1 MMRIVTRNFGWKLT
15 SISVAALIWLGLSGS
30 RESTTSITAPV
41 QYRNI
46 PKSLQISSEMVE
58 RVHFVLRGP
67 SLTLSRL
74 SSQPFPLVIDLS
86 DVRGPGESTFTI
98 SRENADLPEAIM
110 LERAIPSQIRL
121 TLETRVARTVPVTV
135 RYSNLPEGMK
145 VVSASV
151 SPDKLTVIGPEGRV
165 KKIAEVLTD
174 PVDLRM
180 LNSEG
185 EAKTTCY
192 AGDPQVNFTA
202 SPQVR
207 VKVAI
212 APDSDAPPSGSQAEM
227 KPPAP
232 KH

>member
-1 MMRIVTRNFGWKLT
+1 MTRLLTRNFGWKLT
-15 SISVAALIWLGLSGS
+15 SLCVAFLIWMGLSGS

-86 DVRGPGESTFTI
+86 GVRGPGESTFTL
-98 SRENADLPEAIM
+98 SRENADLPETIM

-121 TLETRVARTVPVTV
+121 TLETRVARTVPVTI
-135 RYSNLPEGMK
+135 RYSNIPEGMR
-145 VVSASV
+145 VASATV
-151 SPDKLTVIGPEGRV
+151 TPDKLTIIGPEGRV
-165 KKIAEVLTD
+165 KAIGEVLTD

-180 LNSEG
+180 LNAEG
-185 EAKTTCY
+185 EARTTCY
-192 AGDPQVNFTA
+192 AGDPHVNFTA
-202 SPQVR
+202 SPQVKI
-207 VKVAI
+207 KVSI
-212 APDSDAPPSGSQAEM
+212 APIEQHPVPD
-227 KPPAP
+227 PAAT
-232 KH
+232 KK

>member
-1 MMRIVTRNFGWKLT
+1 MMRLVTRHFGWKLT
-15 SISVAALIWLGLSGS
+15 SLAVSFMVWLGLSGS

-74 SSQPFPLVIDLS
+74 SSQPFPLIIDLS
-86 DVRGPGESTFTI
+86 NVRGPGESTFTI

-121 TLETRVARTVPVTV
+121 TLETRVARTVPV
-135 RYSNLPEGMK
+135 RILYSNIPDGMQ
-145 VVSASV
+145 VTASSV
-151 SPDKLTVIGPEGRV
+151 TPSTLTVIGPESRV
-165 KKIAEVLTD
+165 AGIREVVTD

-180 LNSEG
+180 LNAEG
-185 EAKTTCY
+185 EAKSTCY
-192 AGDPQVNFTA
+192 AGDPQVNFTS
-202 SPQVR
+202 SPQVT
-207 VKVAI
+207 VKVTIGPAE
-212 APDSDAPPSGSQAEM
+212 PAPPESGSHT
-227 KPPAP
+227 PPAR
-232 KH
+232 

>member
-1 MMRIVTRNFGWKLT
+1 MTRFFTRNFGWKLT
-15 SISVAALIWLGLSGS
+15 SLAVATLIWLGLSGS

-46 PKSLQISSEMVE
+46 PKTLQISSEMVE

-86 DVRGPGESTFTI
+86 SVRGPGESTFTI
-98 SRENADLPEAIM
+98 SRENADLPETIM

-121 TLETRVARTVPVTV
+121 TLETRVARTVPVKV
-135 RYSNLPEGMK
+135 RYSNLPEGMR
-145 VVSASV
+145 VATVAV
-151 SPDKLTVIGPEGRV
+151 TPDKLTIIGPESRV
-165 KKIAEVLTD
+165 MTIDEVYSD

-180 LNSEG
+180 LNAEG
-185 EAKTTCY
+185 EARTTCY
-192 AGDPQVNFTA
+192 AGDPNVNFTA

-207 VKVAI
+207 VKVTI
-212 APDSDAPPSGSQAEM
+212 APDEQPHAGDS
-227 KPPAP
+227 PAL
-232 KH
+232 KK

>member
-1 MMRIVTRNFGWKLT
+1 MMKIVTRNFGWKAT
-15 SISVAALIWLGLSGS
+15 SLGVAFMVWLGLSGS

-74 SSQPFPLVIDLS
+74 SSQPFPLIIDLS
-86 DVRGPGESTFTI
+86 NVRGPGESTFTI

-121 TLETRVARTVPVTV
+121 TLETRVAKAVPVKV
-135 RYSNLPEGMK
+135 LYSNIPQGMQ
-145 VVSASV
+145 VISASV
-151 SPDKLTVIGPEGRV
+151 NPSRLTVIGPESRV
-165 KKIAEVLTD
+165 VNIHEVVTD

-180 LNSEG
+180 LDAEG
-185 EAKTTCY
+185 EARTTCY
-192 AGDPQVNFTA
+192 AGDPQVNFTT
-202 SPQVR
+202 SPQVS
-207 VKVAI
+207 VKVSIGPAQ
-212 APDSDAPPSGSQAEM
+212 PPQDSATPAPPAR
-227 KPPAP
+227 
-232 KH
+232 

>member
-1 MMRIVTRNFGWKLT
+1 MTRFFTRNFGWKLT
-15 SISVAALIWLGLSGS
+15 SLAVATLIWLGLSGS

-46 PKSLQISSEMVE
+46 PKTLQISSEMVE

-86 DVRGPGESTFTI
+86 SVRGPGESTFTI
-98 SRENADLPEAIM
+98 SRENADLPETIM

-121 TLETRVARTVPVTV
+121 TLETRVARTVPVKV
-135 RYSNLPEGMK
+135 RYSNLPEGMR
-145 VVSASV
+145 VATVAV
-151 SPDKLTVIGPEGRV
+151 TPEKLTIIGPESRV
-165 KKIAEVLTD
+165 MTIDEVYSD

-180 LNSEG
+180 LNAEG
-185 EAKTTCY
+185 EARTTCY
-192 AGDPQVNFTA
+192 AGDPNVNFTA

-207 VKVAI
+207 VKVTI
-212 APDSDAPPSGSQAEM
+212 APDEQPHAGDS
-227 KPPAP
+227 PAL
-232 KH
+232 KK

>member
-1 MMRIVTRNFGWKLT
+1 MTRFITRNFGWKLT
-15 SISVAALIWLGLSGS
+15 SLAVSFLVWLGLSGS

-58 RVHFVLRGP
+58 RVHFVMRGP

-74 SSQPFPLVIDLS
+74 SSQPLPLIIDLS
-86 DVRGPGESTFTI
+86 NVRGPGESTFTI

-121 TLETRVARTVPVTV
+121 TLETRVARTVPVKV
-135 RYSNLPEGMK
+135 LYSNIPQGMQVK
-145 VVSASV
+145 SASMTP
-151 SPDKLTVIGPEGRV
+151 SSLTVIGPESRV
-165 KKIAEVLTD
+165 SKIREVFTD

-180 LNSEG
+180 LDSEG
-185 EAKTTCY
+185 EARTTCY

-202 SPQVR
+202 SPQIL
-207 VKVAI
+207 VKVTIGPAD
-212 APDSDAPPSGSQAEM
+212 AAPPETAT
-227 KPPAP
+227 PAP
-232 KH
+232 PVK

>member
-1 MMRIVTRNFGWKLT
+1 MTRLLTRNFGWKLT
-15 SISVAALIWLGLSGS
+15 SLAVAVMIWLGLSGS

-46 PKSLQISSEMVE
+46 PKTLQISSEMVE

-86 DVRGPGESTFTI
+86 SVRGPGESTFTI
-98 SRENADLPEAIM
+98 SRENADLPETIM

-121 TLETRVARTVPVTV
+121 TLETRVARTVPVKV
-135 RYSNLPEGMK
+135 RFSNMPEGMHA
-145 VVSASV
+145 SAVSV
-151 SPDKLTVIGPEGRV
+151 SPDKLQIIGPESRV
-165 KKIAEVLTD
+165 RTIEEVLTD

-180 LNSEG
+180 LNAEG
-185 EAKTTCY
+185 EARTTCY
-192 AGDPQVNFTA
+192 AGDPNVNFTA

-207 VKVAI
+207 VKVTI
-212 APDSDAPPSGSQAEM
+212 APDEQPRVGDT
-227 KPPAP
+227 PAL
-232 KH
+232 KK

>member
-1 MMRIVTRNFGWKLT
+1 MMGMVTRNFGWKVT
-15 SISVAALIWLGLSGS
+15 SLGVAFMIWLGLSGP

-58 RVHFVLRGP
+58 SVHFVIRGP

-74 SSQPFPLVIDLS
+74 SSQPLPLIIDLS
-86 DVRGPGESTFTI
+86 DIRGPGESTFTI

-121 TLETRVARTVPVTV
+121 TLETRVARAVPVKV
-135 RYSNLPEGMK
+135 VYSNIPQGMR
-145 VVSASV
+145 VNSASV
-151 SPDKLTVIGPEGRV
+151 TPSSLTVIGPESRV
-165 KKIAEVLTD
+165 ATIREVFTD

-180 LNSEG
+180 LDSAG
-185 EAKTTCY
+185 EARTTCY

-202 SPQVR
+202 SPQIL
-207 VKVAI
+207 VKVTIGPADPPPRETS
-212 APDSDAPPSGSQAEM
+212 APAPPV
-227 KPPAP
+227 K
-232 KH
+232 

>member
-1 MMRIVTRNFGWKLT
+1 MTRFFTRNFGWKLT
-15 SISVAALIWLGLSGS
+15 SLAVATLIWLGLSGS

-46 PKSLQISSEMVE
+46 PKTLQISSEMVE

-86 DVRGPGESTFTI
+86 SVRGPGESTFTI
-98 SRENADLPEAIM
+98 SRENADLPETIM

-121 TLETRVARTVPVTV
+121 TLETRVARTVPVKV
-135 RYSNLPEGMK
+135 RYSNLPEGMR
-145 VVSASV
+145 VATVAV
-151 SPDKLTVIGPEGRV
+151 TPDKLTIIGPESRV
-165 KKIAEVLTD
+165 KTIDEVYSD

-180 LNSEG
+180 LNAEG
-185 EAKTTCY
+185 EARTTCY
-192 AGDPQVNFTA
+192 AGDPNVNFTA

-207 VKVAI
+207 VKVTI
-212 APDSDAPPSGSQAEM
+212 APDEQPHAGDS
-227 KPPAP
+227 PAL
-232 KH
+232 KK